1 MNFYV
6 AGVKHHKFYE
16 IAEEL
21 KEGDS
26 VQLIPE
32 PTNKFDKYAVKI
44 EALETMLGY
53 VPKTL
58 SEIVSKIIADGLFK
72 EEFPSATI
80 TKLSLESDPWN
91 ALRIGIKMFG
101 EEEIEEEYNE

>member
-1 MNFYV
+1 MNFYA

-16 IAEEL
+16 VAEEL

-32 PTNKFDKYAVKI
+32 PDNKYDKFAVKI
-44 EALETMLGY
+44 EALKTMLGY
-53 VPKTL
+53 VPKAL
-58 SEIVSKIIADGLFK
+58 SEIVSRMVAQEDYS
-72 EEFPSATI
+72 SATI

-91 ALRIGIKMFG
+91 ALKVEIKMFG
-101 EEEIEEEYNE
+101 EENSNE

>member
-1 MNFYV
+1 MNFYA

-16 IAEEL
+16 VAEEL

-32 PTNKFDKYAVKI
+32 PDNKYDKFAVKI
-44 EALETMLGY
+44 EALKTMLGY
-53 VPKTL
+53 VPKAL
-58 SEIVSKIIADGLFK
+58 SEIVSKVIADGLFNG
-72 EEFPSATI
+72 ESPSATI

-91 ALRIGIKMFG
+91 ALKVEIKMFG
-101 EEEIEEEYNE
+101 EEE